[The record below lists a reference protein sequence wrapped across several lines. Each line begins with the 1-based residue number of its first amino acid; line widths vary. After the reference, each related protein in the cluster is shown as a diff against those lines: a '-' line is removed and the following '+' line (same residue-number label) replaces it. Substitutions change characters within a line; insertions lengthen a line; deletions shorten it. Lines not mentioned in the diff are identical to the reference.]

1 MLLFGT
7 HAHHNTTVIN
17 AKRFCCTEVSDS
29 AVTSNAADAGVGADY
44 FSGRDGAL
52 VAANDCEHPRAAGC
66 VWLLFSGSFG
76 RCSGCTGFGPQA
88 AFPLQAPQLA
98 DWRLP
103 GSDNLNLEVP
113 VQVTMSAPGLAW
125 HSMHSRAKH
134 GTAGQSMAQLAK
146 PDRYGTAGHG
156 VQSMA

>member
-1 MLLFGT
+1 MLLFIS

-17 AKRFCCTEVSDS
+17 SECFCCTEVPDS
-29 AVTSNAADAGVGADY
+29 AVTSNAADAGIGADY

-52 VAANDCEHPRAAGC
+52 VAANDCKHPRAAGC

-103 GSDNLNLEVP
+103 GSDNLNPGVP
-113 VQVTMSAPGLAW
+113 VHVTMSMP
-125 HSMHSRAKH
+125 
-134 GTAGQSMAQLAK
+134 GTAGQSMAQQGKAWRSL
-146 PDRYGTAGHG
+146 
-156 VQSMA
+156 QSMTDVA